1 PVRSWDRQTMQILA
15 IYDLA
20 CPWGDLERDW
30 LEDALADLDI
40 PVHQRPRYR
49 RLVLA
54 VHRQVKEHHADAL
67 KQQQGRD

>member
-1 PVRSWDRQTMQILA
+1 MQILA